1 MLDLITC
8 KPPVTAAGVKFVSLG
23 LCVLIACNSLTTAP
37 EAERKAVEWI
47 KWLVLEEAHFER
59 ATGLTASFGEMLLL
73 MAIHFHSNQMNAI
86 CDLVCQTL
94 GMKIAIRNSSM
105 NKIKQIFTQEIFT
118 EQVVASHAIRVPV
131 TPHLSANIKGFL
143 PVHCIHQLLKS
154 RAFSKNKVPIK
165 EWIYK

>member
-1 MLDLITC
+1 MS
-8 KPPVTAAGVKFVSLG
+8 AAGVKFVSLG
-23 LCVLIACNSLTTAP
+23 LCVLIACHSLTSTP
-37 EAERKAVEWI
+37 ELERKAVEWI
-47 KWLVLEEAHFER
+47 RWLIQEEAHFER

-94 GMKIAIRNSSM
+94 GMKIAIRMSSM
-105 NKIKQIFTQEIFT
+105 QKIKQIFTHDIFT

-131 TPHLSANIKGFL
+131 TPNLSANVTGFL

-154 RAFSKNKVPIK
+154 RAFSKHKVPIK
-165 EWIYK
+165 DWIYK